1 MKKPFQDQ
9 DTGPFR
15 RSRGFIFSLLVSQ
28 FRLHKS
34 IRRRIGLLAERAE
47 WITWVE
53 NSFQQHKFYWTRE
66 ALWKQMHSLLSERND
81 WTVYEFGVAWGYATN
96 FWTSRIKHGMSQW
109 HGFDRFTGLPRSW
122 RDLEEKSFDAGGI
135 PPPITDTRVIWHV
148 GDVEQELPKL
158 EIVSG
163 PKIVLFDL
171 DIYEPTLFAWKTLSP
186 YLSSGDL
193 LYFDEGFDEDE
204 RRVINENVRL
214 DFELTV
220 VGITHTAI
228 AFKLGQ
234 RLRNQTGG

>member
-1 MKKPFQDQ
+1 MNLGLRGVMQPIFGPLESNMGCPNGMGSTDLLDFQEVGVISKKNPLM
-9 DTGPFR
+9 P
-15 RSRGFIFSLLVSQ
+15 
-28 FRLHKS
+28 
-34 IRRRIGLLAERAE
+34 
-47 WITWVE
+47 VE
-53 NSFQQHKFYWTRE
+53 S
-66 ALWKQMHSLLSERND
+66 
-81 WTVYEFGVAWGYATN
+81 
-96 FWTSRIKHGMSQW
+96 
-109 HGFDRFTGLPRSW
+109 
-122 RDLEEKSFDAGGI
+122 
-135 PPPITDTRVIWHV
+135 PPITDTRVIWHV